1 VLRVTGLLLLPALA
15 ASAAT
20 NLAPAISL
28 LLDDSTALQITAG
41 LKQYNSPPR
50 FAGKVTIVGGGTS
63 SIHINR
69 WTAEFATLFPD
80 VDLDTHGGGSAA
92 GLNGLI
98 EGKVDIVHMNRP
110 LATNEVAGFKAKF
123 GYEPAQIVVA
133 QGAEGVY
140 VNKNNPISGLTL
152 AQLDSIYSRD
162 AKRGGG
168 RPELWSDLGITGP
181 LASEPIIRVSLSQV
195 HSSYVF
201 FQDTVMQG
209 ADYRFDVRF
218 ESVPTSLVQAV
229 GANDAA
235 IGFASVALATARTRF
250 VPIQARDGRFLVPSF
265 ENTSTGQYPLVR
277 FVRIVFN
284 RKPGGTM
291 NRAAREFLRF
301 AVSRR
306 GQRIIARAGS
316 YPISL
321 EQQDEALRRIGEG
334 P

>member
-1 VLRVTGLLLLPALA
+1 LAL
-15 ASAAT
+15 
-20 NLAPAISL
+20 
-28 LLDDSTALQITAG
+28 TAG
-41 LKQYNSPPR
+41 LKQYNSPPK

-80 VDLDTHGGGSAA
+80 VDLDTHGGGSSA

-98 EGKVDIVHMNRP
+98 DGKVDIVHMNRA
-110 LATNEVAGFKAKF
+110 LETNEVARFKAKF
-123 GYEPAQIVVA
+123 GYDPAQIIVA
-133 QGAEGVY
+133 QGAEGIY

-152 AQLDSIYSRD
+152 AQLDAIYSRE

-168 RPELWSDLGITGP
+168 RPELWSDLGVGGP
-181 LASEPIIRVSLSQV
+181 LASEPIARVSLSQV
-195 HSSYVF
+195 HSGYVF
-201 FQDTVMQG
+201 FQNFVMQG
-209 ADYRFDVRF
+209 AEYRFDVRF

-235 IGFASVALATARTRF
+235 IGFASVALATRRTRC
-250 VPIQARDGRFLVPSF
+250 VPVQAADGRYLLPSY
-265 ENTSTGQYPLVR
+265 ENVASGHYPLVR

-284 RKPGGTM
+284 RKPDGTL
-291 NRAAREFLRF
+291 NKAAREFLRF

-306 GQRIIARAGS
+306 GQRIISLAGS
-316 YPISL
+316 YPISA
-321 EQQDEALRRIGEG
+321 EQQQQALSTIGEG